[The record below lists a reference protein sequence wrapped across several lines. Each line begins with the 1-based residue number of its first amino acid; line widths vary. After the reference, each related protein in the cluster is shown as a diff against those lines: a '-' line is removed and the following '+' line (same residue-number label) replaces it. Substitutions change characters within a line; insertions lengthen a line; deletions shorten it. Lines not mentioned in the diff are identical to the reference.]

1 MVVCLLKTFQVFN
14 KKNVLKIVYPDQ
26 VWCAIS
32 PVTLFCLLQF
42 LIHARER
49 AKTLMFFQQPLAV
62 QSLTPRP
69 QKLLLYL
76 YTFYQKNKYTRIKY
90 RDPTYNYIK
99 MLGAATITVMML
111 MVVCVVVL
119 LISAVDSHCV
129 RDMSQFNF
137 VSRTKRLGNCRLQES
152 ENGVPAGR

>member
-1 MVVCLLKTFQVFN
+1 
-14 KKNVLKIVYPDQ
+14 
-26 VWCAIS
+26 
-32 PVTLFCLLQF
+32 
-42 LIHARER
+42 
-49 AKTLMFFQQPLAV
+49 
-62 QSLTPRP
+62 
-69 QKLLLYL
+69 
-76 YTFYQKNKYTRIKY
+76 
-90 RDPTYNYIK
+90 

-152 ENGVPAGR
+152 ENGVPAGRWEVVYYDKQFRFYEDFIKYSLIICVNYVMTQFRWKVGQIFIRVPTWGRTITLMRGTFCNKIWNIFRSIP